1 MSDLVGRATRRHL
14 VRHPWQLV
22 LTLLGVSLGVA
33 VTVALD
39 LAIQSSREAFR
50 VSSETITGRATHQVL
65 AGPSGLPDA
74 LVGRLRLEG
83 GLREV
88 APVVEGW
95 GVHPDQPD
103 RPLRILGV
111 DPFAE
116 APFRPWLAGG
126 PTGEVD
132 GARLVTEA
140 GAVFLSAGT
149 AASLGVEA
157 GDPLPLRI
165 GGTQPVLRVAGVLDP
180 SDALARQGLRDLLVV
195 DLAEAQ
201 DLLGS
206 LGRLDRIDLRIP
218 ERWRAE
224 AGGEA
229 ALLEALEALL
239 PGDARLVAAG
249 TREATMEEMVR
260 AFDLNLTALSLLG
273 LLFGVFL
280 IFNTMTF
287 SVVQRRRLFGTL
299 RALGTTR
306 RRILAAVLGEALALG
321 AAGAALGVALGV
333 VLGRGLVLLVTRT
346 INDLYFVVSV
356 ESLALPPEALLRGA
370 FLGIGATLLASIP
383 PAWEATT
390 VSPREALARSTV
402 ESRVRELVPRAALLG
417 LGLLLTGTALLAL
430 TSRSLGAAFGGLF
443 AVLVG
448 LALMVPAATIG
459 VLGVLRPL
467 LGRVAGII
475 GAMAARGVVT
485 SLSRTAPAL
494 ASLVIA
500 VAVVV
505 GLGIMIQ
512 SFRGSVVRWLD
523 VTLQADLYVSPPGV
537 VANRPEGRL
546 PGALAALAADLPGVA
561 GVSTYLGTEL
571 VTERYGMTR
580 FVALG
585 LDPRGERSLDLLEGG
600 DPAGRAFER
609 FRAGEGVFVS
619 EPFAFRHDLG
629 VGDPVAVPR
638 AGPRGGDPGSGVPGG
653 GVLGGGARGADD
665 RGTPDSG
672 GETLPILAIF
682 RDYGSEAG
690 TVMLAREAWDARL
703 GDAAEAE
710 VTSLGLFFEPG
721 IADDPVAVERIA
733 AGLREAAGAPL
744 EIRSNRDLRALT
756 LEVFDRTFE
765 VTRVL
770 RLLAFV
776 VAFIAVLSALMAL
789 ELERG
794 RELGVLRATGMTPR
808 QTWGLVTLQTGLMG
822 AVSGLFAL
830 PVGVALAAVMIHVV
844 NRRSFGW
851 SLDMEVGLALPLQ
864 AVLLALV
871 GALLA
876 GVYPSWKMSRTAP
889 SAALRGE

>member
-1 MSDLVGRATRRHL
+1 VTDLVARATRRHL
-14 VRHPWQLV
+14 LRHPWQLV

-39 LAIQSSREAFR
+39 LSIQSSREAFR
-50 VSSETITGRATHQVL
+50 VSGETITGRATHQVL
-65 AGPSGLPDA
+65 AGPAGLPDGLA
-74 LVGRLRLEG
+74 ARLRIEG
-83 GLREV
+83 GLRDV

-95 GVHPDQPD
+95 GVHPDQPE

-111 DPFAE
+111 DPFSE
-116 APFRPWLAGG
+116 APFRPWLGGG
-126 PTGEVD
+126 PTGEGAEQGTGGVD

-149 AASLGVEA
+149 ALSLGVAA

-165 GGTQPVLRVAGVLDP
+165 GGTQPTLRVAGILEP
-180 SDALARQGLRDLLVV
+180 TDALARQGLRDLLVV

-201 DLLGS
+201 DLLDS
-206 LGRLDRIDLRIP
+206 PGRVDRLDLRIP
-218 ERWRAE
+218 DRISASPE
-224 AGGEA
+224 AEA
-229 ALLEALEALL
+229 ALLALIESLL
-239 PGDARLVAAG
+239 PGDARLVPAG
-249 TREATMEEMVR
+249 TREETMGEMVR

-280 IFNTMTF
+280 IYNTMTF
-287 SVVQRRRLFGTL
+287 SVVQRRRMFGTL
-299 RALGTTR
+299 RALGATR
-306 RRILAAVLGEALALG
+306 RRILAGVMGEALALG
-321 AAGAALGVALGV
+321 VAGAVLGVGLGV
-333 VLGRGLVLLVTRT
+333 VLGRGLVRLVTRT

-356 ESLALPPEALLRGA
+356 EGLALPPDVLIRGA
-370 FLGIGATLLASIP
+370 LLGIGATLLASLP

-390 VSPREALARSTV
+390 VSAREAMARSTV
-402 ESRVRELVPRAALLG
+402 ESRVREMVPKAAALGALMIAAG
-417 LGLLLTGTALLAL
+417 AGLLLL

-448 LALMVPAATIG
+448 LALVVPAAT
-459 VLGVLRPL
+459 VLLLAVVRPVLA
-467 LGRVAGII
+467 RVAGVL

-500 VAVVV
+500 VSVVV

-537 VANRPEGRL
+537 VSNRPEGRL
-546 PGALAALAADLPGVA
+546 PVTLAGAAAELPGVA

-571 VTERYGMTR
+571 VTEAYGVTR

-585 LDPRGERSLDLLEGG
+585 LDPRGEQSLDLMEGG
-600 DPAGRAFER
+600 DAEGRVFQR

-619 EPFAFRHDLG
+619 EPFAFRHGVG
-629 VGDPVAVPR
+629 VGDPVVLPAS
-638 AGPRGGDPGSGVPGG
+638 DPASRQAGG
-653 GVLGGGARGADD
+653 G
-665 RGTPDSG
+665 
-672 GETLPILAIF
+672 TLPVLAVF

-690 TVMLAREAWDARL
+690 TVMIARSAWDALL
-703 GDAAEAE
+703 GEAADDG
-710 VTSLGLFFEPG
+710 VTSLGLFFEAG
-721 IADDPVAVERIA
+721 VADDPEAVARIE
-733 AGLREAAGAPL
+733 AGLRSAAGAPL
-744 EIRSNRDLRALT
+744 EIRSNRELRALT

-794 RELGVLRATGMTPR
+794 RELGVLRATGMTPG
-808 QTWGLVTLQTGLMG
+808 QTWGLVTAQTGIMG
-822 AVSGLFAL
+822 VVSGLFAL
-830 PVGVALAAVMIHVV
+830 PVGIALAAVMIHVV

-851 SLDMEVGLALPLQ
+851 SLDMEIGLALPLQ
-864 AVLLALV
+864 AVALAV
-871 GALLA
+871 TGAVLA
-876 GVYPSWKMSRTAP
+876 GIYPSWKMSRTPP

>member
-1 MSDLVGRATRRHL
+1 MRGLLARATRRHL
-14 VRHPWQLV
+14 TRHPWQLL

-50 VSSETITGRATHQVL
+50 VSGETITGRATHQVL
-65 AGPSGLPDA
+65 AGPTGLPDA
-74 LVGRLRLEG
+74 LLVSFRVDAGV
-83 GLREV
+83 REV

-95 GVHPDQPD
+95 GMHPDDPG

-126 PTGEVD
+126 PGSGLD
-132 GARLVTEA
+132 GTRLLTEA
-140 GAVFLSAGT
+140 GALFLSEGT
-149 AASLGVEA
+149 AADLRVGE
-157 GDPLPLRI
+157 GDSLPLRLA
-165 GGTQPVLRVAGVLDP
+165 GGEASLVVAGILEPADG
-180 SDALARQGLRDLLVV
+180 LARRGLRDLLVV

-206 LGRLDRIDLRIP
+206 VGRLDRLDLRLPDPLPP
-218 ERWRAE
+218 ERLAE
-224 AGGEA
+224 
-229 ALLEALEALL
+229 LQALL
-239 PGDARLVAAG
+239 PGDARLVEAG
-249 TREATMEEMVR
+249 TREATMQEMVR

-280 IFNTMTF
+280 IYNTMTF

-299 RALGTTR
+299 RALGATR
-306 RRILAAVLGEALALG
+306 GQILRGVLAEAAALG
-321 AAGAALGVALGV
+321 VAGAALGLFLGV
-333 VLGRGLVLLVTRT
+333 ILGRGLVRLVTRT

-356 ESLALPPEALLRGA
+356 EGLALPPEVLLRGGL
-370 FLGIGATLLASIP
+370 LGVAATLLASLP

-402 ESRVRELVPRAALLG
+402 ESRVRAFVPRAALAGAVLLG
-417 LGLLLTGTALLAL
+417 AGALLLLL
-430 TSRSLGAAFGGLF
+430 TSRSLLAAFGGLF

-448 LALMVPAATIG
+448 LALVVPAATVVVLQGIRPLLRRVGG
-459 VLGVLRPL
+459 VLG
-467 LGRVAGII
+467 G
-475 GAMAARGVVT
+475 MAARGVVT

-500 VAVVV
+500 VSVVV

-523 VTLQADLYVSPPGV
+523 VTLQADLYISPPSV
-537 VANRPEGRL
+537 VSNRLEGRL
-546 PGALAALAADLPGVA
+546 PAGVAEAAAGLPGVD
-561 GVSTYLGTEL
+561 GVSTYLGMEL
-571 VTERYGMTR
+571 VTEAYGVAR

-585 LDPRGERSLDLLEGG
+585 LDPRGERSLDLLDTGG
-600 DPAGRAFER
+600 TSEARAFAG
-609 FRAGEGVFVS
+609 FREGEGVLVS
-619 EPFAFRHDLG
+619 EPFAFRHGLG
-629 VGDPVAVPR
+629 VGDGVALPAATEAASPAV
-638 AGPRGGDPGSGVPGG
+638 G
-653 GVLGGGARGADD
+653 RGA
-665 RGTPDSG
+665 G
-672 GETLPILAIF
+672 GEGVALPILGIF
-682 RDYGSEAG
+682 RDYGAESG
-690 TVMLAREAWDARL
+690 TVMVARTRWDAL
-703 GDAAEAE
+703 QGEAAEPDAL
-710 VTSLGLFFEPG
+710 TSLGLFLAPEVVG
-721 IADDPVAVERIA
+721 DEEAEAQIA
-733 AGLREAAGAPL
+733 ALLRAAAGAPL
-744 EIRSNRDLRALT
+744 EIRANRELRALT

-794 RELGVLRATGMTPR
+794 REHGVLRATGMTPR
-808 QTWGLVTLQTGLMG
+808 QTWGLVSAQTGIMG
-822 AVSGLFAL
+822 LVSGLFAL
-830 PVGVALAAVMIHVV
+830 PVGLALAAVMIHVV

-864 AVLLALV
+864 AVALAV
-871 GALLA
+871 AGAALA
-876 GVYPSWKMSRTAP
+876 GIYPSWKMSRTPP

>member
-74 LVGRLRLEG
+74 LVGRLRMEG

-201 DLLGS
+201 DLLES

-280 IFNTMTF
+280 IYNTMTF

-417 LGLLLTGTALLAL
+417 LGLLLAGTALLAL

-448 LALMVPAATIG
+448 LALIVPAATVG

-546 PGALAALAADLPGVA
+546 PGALADVAADLPGVA

-585 LDPRGERSLDLLEGG
+585 LDPRGERSLDLMEGG

-609 FRAGEGVFVS
+609 FRAGEGVLVS

-629 VGDPVAVPR
+629 VGDPVALPR
-638 AGPRGGDPGSGVPGG
+638 AGP
-653 GVLGGGARGADD
+653 GGASSG
-665 RGTPDSG
+665 SENFG

-690 TVMLAREAWDARL
+690 TVMVAREAWDSRL

>member
-74 LVGRLRLEG
+74 LVGRLRMEG

-149 AASLGVEA
+149 ATSLGVEA

-201 DLLGS
+201 DLLES

-280 IFNTMTF
+280 IYNTMTF

-417 LGLLLTGTALLAL
+417 LGLLLAGTALLAL

-448 LALMVPAATIG
+448 LALIVPAATVG

-546 PGALAALAADLPGVA
+546 PGALADVAADLPGVA

-585 LDPRGERSLDLLEGG
+585 LDPRGERSLDLMEGG

-609 FRAGEGVFVS
+609 FRAGEGVLVS

-629 VGDPVAVPR
+629 VGDPVALPR
-638 AGPRGGDPGSGVPGG
+638 AGP
-653 GVLGGGARGADD
+653 GGASSG
-665 RGTPDSG
+665 SENFG

-690 TVMLAREAWDARL
+690 TVMVAREAWDSRL

>member
-1 MSDLVGRATRRHL
+1 MSDLVARATRRHL
-14 VRHPWQLV
+14 VRHPWQLI

-50 VSSETITGRATHQVL
+50 ISSETITGTATHQVL

-74 LVGRLRLEG
+74 LVGRLRIEG

-95 GVHPDQPD
+95 GVHPDQPG

-126 PTGEVD
+126 PTGELD
-132 GARLVTEA
+132 GARLVTEV
-140 GAVFLSAGT
+140 GAVVLSSTT
-149 AASLGVEA
+149 ASALGVAA

-165 GGTQPVLRVAGVLDP
+165 GGTQPVLRVAGVLEP
-180 SDALARQGLRDLLVV
+180 SDALARQGLRDLLIL

-201 DLLGS
+201 DLLES
-206 LGRLDRIDLRIP
+206 VGRLDRIDLRIP
-218 ERWRAE
+218 ATWRTGP
-224 AGGEA
+224 GGEA
-229 ALLEALEALL
+229 GRLEALVALL
-239 PGDARLVAAG
+239 PGDARLVEAG
-249 TREATMEEMVR
+249 SREATMQEMVR

-280 IFNTMTF
+280 IYNTMTF

-299 RALGTTR
+299 RALGATR
-306 RRILAAVLGEALALG
+306 GRILATVLGEAAVLG

-333 VLGRGLVLLVTRT
+333 ILGRGLVRLVTRT

-356 ESLALPPEALLRGA
+356 EGLVLPPEVLLKGA
-370 FLGIGATLLASIP
+370 VLGIGATLLASLP
-383 PAWEATT
+383 PALEATG

-402 ESRVRELVPRAALLG
+402 ESRARELVPRAAAVG
-417 LGLLLTGTALLAL
+417 AVLLLAGAALLAL

-448 LALMVPAATIG
+448 LALVVPAGTVV

-467 LGRVAGII
+467 LARVGGVL

-537 VANRPEGRL
+537 VSNRAEGRL
-546 PGALAALAADLPGVA
+546 PAALAGAAADLPGVA

-571 VTERYGMTR
+571 VTERYGVTR

-585 LDPRGERSLDLLEGG
+585 LDPRGERSLDLMEGG
-600 DPAGRAFER
+600 DPEGRAFQR

-619 EPFAFRHDLG
+619 EPFAFRHDLD
-629 VGDPVAVPR
+629 VGDPVVIPA
-638 AGPRGGDPGSGVPGG
+638 AGGEGAAAPGG
-653 GVLGGGARGADD
+653 EGAGGR
-665 RGTPDSG
+665 
-672 GETLPILAIF
+672 TLPILAIF

-690 TVMLAREAWDARL
+690 TVMLARAAWDARL
-703 GDAAEAE
+703 GEFADEG

-721 IADDPVAVERIA
+721 VAEDPLAVARIE

-744 EIRSNRDLRALT
+744 EIRSNRELRALT

-794 RELGVLRATGMTPR
+794 RELGVLRATGMTPG

-876 GVYPSWKMSRTAP
+876 GIYPSWKMSRTAP

>member
-1 MSDLVGRATRRHL
+1 MTDLVARATRRHL
-14 VRHPWQLV
+14 LRHPWQLV

-50 VSSETITGRATHQVL
+50 VSGETITGRATHQVL
-65 AGPSGLPDA
+65 AGPAGLPDGLA
-74 LVGRLRLEG
+74 ARLRIEG
-83 GLREV
+83 GLRDV

-95 GVHPDQPD
+95 GVHPDQPE

-111 DPFAE
+111 DPFSE
-116 APFRPWLAGG
+116 APFRPWLGGG

-140 GAVFLSAGT
+140 GAVFLSEGT
-149 AASLGVEA
+149 ALSLGVAA

-165 GGTQPVLRVAGVLDP
+165 GGTQPTLRVAGVLEP
-180 SDALARQGLRDLLVV
+180 TDALARQGLRDLLVV
-195 DLAEAQ
+195 DLSEAQ

-206 LGRLDRIDLRIP
+206 PGRVDRLDLRIP
-218 ERWRAE
+218 ERISASPE
-224 AGGEA
+224 AEA
-229 ALLEALEALL
+229 ALLALIESLL
-239 PGDARLVAAG
+239 PGDARLVPAG
-249 TREATMEEMVR
+249 TREETMGEMVR

-280 IFNTMTF
+280 IYNTMTF

-299 RALGTTR
+299 RALGATR
-306 RRILAAVLGEALALG
+306 RRILAGVLGEAM
-321 AAGAALGVALGV
+321 ALGVAGAVLGV
-333 VLGRGLVLLVTRT
+333 GLGIVLGRGLVRLVTRT

-356 ESLALPPEALLRGA
+356 EGLALPPDVLIRGA
-370 FLGIGATLLASIP
+370 LLGIGATLLASLP

-390 VSPREALARSTV
+390 VSAREAMARSTV
-402 ESRVRELVPRAALLG
+402 ESRVREMVPKAALLG
-417 LGLLLTGTALLAL
+417 ALMVAAGAGLLLL

-443 AVLVG
+443 AVLTG
-448 LALMVPAATIG
+448 MALIVPAAT
-459 VLGVLRPL
+459 VLLLAAVRPVLA
-467 LGRVAGII
+467 RVAGVL

-500 VAVVV
+500 VSVVV

-523 VTLQADLYVSPPGV
+523 VTLQADLYISPPGV

-546 PGALAALAADLPGVA
+546 PVALAASAAELPGVA

-571 VTERYGMTR
+571 VTESYGVTR

-585 LDPRGERSLDLLEGG
+585 LDPRGERSLDLMEGG
-600 DPAGRAFER
+600 DAEGQVFQR
-609 FRAGEGVFVS
+609 FRAGDGVFVS
-619 EPFAFRHDLG
+619 EPFAFRHGVG
-629 VGDPVAVPR
+629 VGDPVVLPAS
-638 AGPRGGDPGSGVPGG
+638 DPASREAGG
-653 GVLGGGARGADD
+653 G
-665 RGTPDSG
+665 
-672 GETLPILAIF
+672 TLPVLAIF

-690 TVMLAREAWDARL
+690 TVMIARPAWDVLL
-703 GDAAEAE
+703 GDAADDR
-710 VTSLGLFFEPG
+710 VTSLGLFLDPG
-721 IADDPVAVERIA
+721 VADDPEAVARIE
-733 AGLREAAGAPL
+733 AGLRGAAGAPL
-744 EIRSNRDLRALT
+744 EIRSNRELRALT

-789 ELERG
+789 ELERS
-794 RELGVLRATGMTPR
+794 RELGVLRATGMTPG
-808 QTWGLVTLQTGLMG
+808 QTWGLVTAQTGIMG
-822 AVSGLFAL
+822 VVSGLFAL

-864 AVLLALV
+864 AVALAV
-871 GALLA
+871 TGAVLA
-876 GVYPSWKMSRTAP
+876 GIYPSWKMSRTPP

>member
-1 MSDLVGRATRRHL
+1 VTDLVARATRRHL
-14 VRHPWQLV
+14 LRHPWQLV

-39 LAIQSSREAFR
+39 LSIQSSREAFR
-50 VSSETITGRATHQVL
+50 VSGETITGRATHQVL
-65 AGPSGLPDA
+65 AGPAGLPDGLA
-74 LVGRLRLEG
+74 ARLRIEG
-83 GLREV
+83 GLRDV

-95 GVHPDQPD
+95 GVHPDQPE

-111 DPFAE
+111 DPFSE
-116 APFRPWLAGG
+116 APFRPWLGGVPGGEGAGEG
-126 PTGEVD
+126 AGEGGGGVD

-140 GAVFLSAGT
+140 GAVFLSEGT
-149 AASLGVEA
+149 ARLLGVAA

-165 GGTQPVLRVAGVLDP
+165 GGTQPTLRVAGILEP
-180 SDALARQGLRDLLVV
+180 TDALARQGLRDLLVV

-201 DLLGS
+201 DLLDS
-206 LGRLDRIDLRIP
+206 PGRVDRLDLRIP
-218 ERWRAE
+218 DRVSASPES
-224 AGGEA
+224 EA
-229 ALLEALEALL
+229 ALLALVESLL
-239 PGDARLVAAG
+239 PGDARLVPAG
-249 TREATMEEMVR
+249 TREETMGEMVR

-280 IFNTMTF
+280 IYNTMTF
-287 SVVQRRRLFGTL
+287 SVVQRRRMFGTL
-299 RALGTTR
+299 RALGATR
-306 RRILAAVLGEALALG
+306 RRILAGVLGEALALG
-321 AAGAALGVALGV
+321 VAGAVLGVGLGV
-333 VLGRGLVLLVTRT
+333 VLGRGLVRLITRT

-356 ESLALPPEALLRGA
+356 EGLALPPDVLIRGA
-370 FLGIGATLLASIP
+370 LLGIGATLLASLP

-390 VSPREALARSTV
+390 VSAREAMARSTV
-402 ESRVRELVPRAALLG
+402 ESRVREMVPKAAALGALMIAAG
-417 LGLLLTGTALLAL
+417 AGLLLL

-448 LALMVPAATIG
+448 LALVVPAAT
-459 VLGVLRPL
+459 VLLLAAVRPAL
-467 LGRVAGII
+467 ARVAGVL

-500 VAVVV
+500 VSVVV

-523 VTLQADLYVSPPGV
+523 VTLQADLYISPPGV
-537 VANRPEGRL
+537 VSNRPEGRL
-546 PGALAALAADLPGVA
+546 PVTLAGAAAELPGVA

-571 VTERYGMTR
+571 VTEAYGVTR

-585 LDPRGERSLDLLEGG
+585 LDPRGEQSLDLMEGG
-600 DPAGRAFER
+600 DAEGRVFQR
-609 FRAGEGVFVS
+609 FRAGDGVFVS
-619 EPFAFRHDLG
+619 EPFAFRHGVG
-629 VGDPVAVPR
+629 VGDPVVLPASDPDSR
-638 AGPRGGDPGSGVPGG
+638 EAGREAGG
-653 GVLGGGARGADD
+653 G
-665 RGTPDSG
+665 
-672 GETLPILAIF
+672 TLPVLAVF

-690 TVMLAREAWDARL
+690 TVMIARSTWDALL
-703 GDAAEAE
+703 GDAADDG
-710 VTSLGLFFEPG
+710 VTSLGLFFDAG
-721 IADDPVAVERIA
+721 VADDPEAVARIE
-733 AGLREAAGAPL
+733 AGLRSEAGAPL
-744 EIRSNRDLRALT
+744 EIRSNRELRALT

-794 RELGVLRATGMTPR
+794 RELGVLRATGMTPG
-808 QTWGLVTLQTGLMG
+808 QTWGLVTAQTGIMG
-822 AVSGLFAL
+822 VVSGLFAL
-830 PVGVALAAVMIHVV
+830 PVGIALAAVMIHVV

-851 SLDMEVGLALPLQ
+851 SLDMEIGLALPLQ
-864 AVLLALV
+864 AVALAV
-871 GALLA
+871 TGAVLA
-876 GVYPSWKMSRTAP
+876 GIYPSWKMSRTPP